1 MSDTARPRRGERESA
16 AGPAGPAG
24 RAPALRRRDVA
35 PLAGAVG
42 GALVFGAPPAA
53 GARAAPA
60 AAIARATLPNGL
72 VVLVEERPTAD
83 TVALQLTARVGAR
96 EDGDRPGLG
105 ALTSRVMFQGTRRRP
120 SETDLQRAAAEVG
133 GTLGRGTGAES
144 SFFASRV
151 PWGEAE
157 TAFDLL
163 ADLALEPAFE
173 PGALERQQQLA
184 LQDLARARVDPGAL
198 LGDLFQ
204 AAMFAGH
211 PVGTPVLG
219 TPESVGALTRE
230 ALLAHR
236 ERYWSG
242 ANLVLTAVGRLTAD
256 EALEAAARAFGPLP
270 AGATYRRPT
279 APSRPPEAQVVRGQA
294 GQQQA
299 QVRVGFPAPR
309 LTDDDRYPMTVL
321 TALMGGRA
329 GRLQRELR
337 TARGLVYSTGPGY
350 AGFTDAG
357 AWYVAAAVEP
367 RNLDPALEVVRA
379 EVRRLREAPPE
390 PEEVAK
396 RITQVAGAQALAD
409 EGNDAR
415 AARLAN
421 AEVLG
426 TETQE
431 EFLRRVRQVTP
442 ADVRRVAGAYLDP
455 DRAVLVI
462 VGP

>member
-1 MSDTARPRRGERESA
+1 VAGAARREA
-16 AGPAGPAG
+16 
-24 RAPALRRRDVA
+24 ALRRRDLI
-35 PLAGAVG
+35 PLGGAVG
-42 GALVFGAPPAA
+42 GALALGARPAA
-53 GARAAPA
+53 AGRAAPA
-60 AAIARATLPNGL
+60 TPAAPAVRDTLPNGL
-72 VVLVEERPTAD
+72 VVLVEERPAAD
-83 TVALQLTARVGAR
+83 TVGLQLTARSGSR
-96 EDGDRPGLG
+96 EDGDQPGLG

-120 SETDLQRAAAEVG
+120 TETELQRAAAQVG
-133 GTLGRGTGAES
+133 GTLGRGTGVES

-163 ADLALEPAFE
+163 ADVVLEPRFE

-184 LQDLARARVDPGAL
+184 LQELARARVEPSAL

-204 AAMFAGH
+204 ATMFAGH
-211 PVGTPVLG
+211 PVATPVLG
-219 TPESVGALTRE
+219 TPESVGALRRE

-242 ANLVLTAVGRLTAD
+242 ANLVLTVVGRLPAD
-256 EALEAAARAFGPLP
+256 AALEAAGRAFGPLP
-270 AGATYRRPT
+270 PGAAYRRPV
-279 APSRPPEAQVVRGQA
+279 APGRPPEAQVVRGQA

-299 QVRVGFPAPR
+299 QVRVGFPAPG
-309 LTDDDRYPMTVL
+309 LTADDRYPMTVL
-321 TALMGGRA
+321 SALMGGRA

-357 AWYVAAAVEP
+357 AWFVAAAVEP
-367 RNLDPALEVVRA
+367 RNLEPALDVVRA

-396 RITQVAGAQALAD
+396 RIGQVAGAQALAD

-415 AARLAN
+415 AARLAS

-426 TETQE
+426 TETLE
-431 EFLRRVRQVTP
+431 EFVRRVRQVTP
-442 ADVRRVAGAYLDP
+442 EDVWRVARTYLDP
-455 DRAVLVI
+455 ERAVLVV